1 MKPLIAITVGDIAG
15 IGPEIV
21 AKALANAEVYERCRP
36 LVIGDAGAVN
46 TAAALTGRPK
56 TAIHIVSDPGA
67 GTYTLGTIDILQP
80 IDSVGEVVPG
90 RLSPKAGPAAADY
103 VKAAARLAADGVVD
117 AIVTAP
123 INKAAMH
130 EAGLAYPG
138 HTEMLAE
145 FFGIERYSLVLTCR
159 GLFVFHV
166 TTHVSLQQALDEIT
180 HSRVL
185 AVVELASEFARAL
198 GDDGTPIA
206 VSGLNP
212 HAGESGAFGSEEIRE
227 IEPAIKEA
235 IKRGI
240 PAIGPLPADAL
251 WPAAVNGDYRYLV
264 AMYHDQGHAPFKAV
278 FGDDGVNITV
288 GLPVI
293 RTSVD
298 HGTAFDIAGRGVAR
312 ERSLLH
318 AIDAAIELMP
328 VWSKTHRSPSLS
340 NDD

>member
-1 MKPLIAITVGDIAG
+1 MLKPLIAITVGDVAG

-36 LVIGDAGAVN
+36 LVIGDAGAVG
-46 TAAALTGRPK
+46 TAAVLTGHQK
-56 TAIHIVSDPGA
+56 TGIHVVSDPAA
-67 GTYTLGTIDILQP
+67 GKYTLGTIDLLQP
-80 IDSVGEVVPG
+80 GESVGDVVPG
-90 RLSPKAGPAAADY
+90 QLSAKAGRAAAGY
-103 VKAAARLAADGVVD
+103 VEAAAKLAADGVVD

-145 FFGIERYSLVLTCR
+145 FFGSKRYSLVLTCR

-166 TTHVSLQQALDEIT
+166 TTHVSLRKALDGIT
-180 HSRVL
+180 HRRVL
-185 AVVELASEFARAL
+185 GVVELASEFSRAL
-198 GDDGTPIA
+198 GDDAVPIA
-206 VSGLNP
+206 VFGLNP
-212 HAGESGAFGSEEIRE
+212 HAGERGAFGDEEIRE

-235 IKRGI
+235 ITKGI
-240 PAIGPLPADAL
+240 PAVGPLPADAL
-251 WPAAVNGDYRYLV
+251 WPAAVNGAYRYLV
-264 AMYHDQGHAPFKAV
+264 AMYHDQGHAAFKAV
-278 FGDDGVNITV
+278 FGDAGVNITV
-288 GLPVI
+288 GLPVV

-318 AIDAAIELMP
+318 AIELAIELMP
-328 VWSKTHRSPSLS
+328 VWAGTYRSLS
-340 NDD
+340 GRTV